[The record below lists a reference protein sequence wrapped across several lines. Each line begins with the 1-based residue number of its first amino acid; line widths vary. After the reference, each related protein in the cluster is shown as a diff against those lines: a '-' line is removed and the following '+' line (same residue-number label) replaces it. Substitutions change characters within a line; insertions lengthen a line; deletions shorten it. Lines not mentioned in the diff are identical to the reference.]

1 MTKGTVISI
10 DEALHFGQE
19 HNLYQ
24 WLLERYHDGLQK
36 SDRIVLYCL
45 NEQINSTIQPKFFRY
60 LLPAVVKLSND
71 FKQQKP
77 LLLMNLSISHV
88 KSKHK
93 VTDFFDIIEIEPF
106 RLYTYF
112 QNNFNKDY
120 TVSPLDAVPLSEK
133 YLCKFGKFNREH
145 SVLIFVLLKESNL
158 LDESKGL
165 WSLALSDDDEFKES
179 MNSVCH
185 PNRDDYLNY
194 QRTLDIDFTDHFSNG
209 TLHYTGFPFEK
220 SHYSDTR
227 FSIVRETNWGPQS
240 EIFMSEKTWI
250 PISMKH
256 PFMLF
261 STKAQSKYMTEA
273 GYQSPDNFEMCD
285 FSAHW
290 TSFPE
295 AKEKFLECYNKFMST
310 PIPELQQIV
319 NHNFDL
325 YISDVKKDINKL
337 MVPITFVN
345 RFEGD
350 NLNNLLE
357 LVLKIHYPNADKQ
370 PLNSNFDFKAIRQ
383 AFS

>member
-1 MTKGTVISI
+1 MTKCTVISI
-10 DEALHFGQE
+10 DEALSLGQK
-19 HNLYQ
+19 HNFYQ
-24 WLLERYHDGLQK
+24 WLLERHH
-36 SDRIVLYCL
+36 SDLRESSKIVLYCL
-45 NEQINSTIQPKFFRY
+45 NEQINPLLQLDFFRY

-71 FKQQKP
+71 FKLQKP
-77 LLLMNLSISHV
+77 SLLLNLSISHV

-133 YLCKFGKFNREH
+133 YLCKFGKFNRDH
-145 SVLIFVLLKESNL
+145 SVLIFSLLKESNL

-165 WSLALSDDDEFKES
+165 WSLAFSDDDEFKES

-185 PNRDDYLNY
+185 PIRDDYLNY
-194 QRTLDIDFTDHFSNG
+194 QRTLDIDFTDHFQNG

-227 FSIVRETNWGPQS
+227 FSIVRETNWGVQN
-240 EIFMSEKTWI
+240 ELFMSEKTWI

-261 STKAQSKYMTEA
+261 SIQAQANYLRKS
-273 GYQSPDNFEMCD
+273 GYQSPDNFEMCNLSEHFTNFAD
-285 FSAHW
+285 
-290 TSFPE
+290 
-295 AKEKFLECYNKFMST
+295 AKEMFLKCYNKFLST
-310 PIPELQQIV
+310 PISELQQIV
-319 NHNFDL
+319 DHNFDL

-337 MVPITFVN
+337 MVPITPVN
-345 RFEGD
+345 RFD
-350 NLNNLLE
+350 NVNNLLE
-357 LVLKIHYPNADKQ
+357 LALNIHYPNTDKQ
-370 PLNSNFDFKAIRQ
+370 PLNSNFDFDAIRQ